1 MRDSDLSV
9 LKIMVG
15 SEGAS
20 NLTSAEKLGRGRL
33 PVASVPRFVSALVS
47 GCHPS
52 YSPSHFCITT
62 RGTASNP
69 RWL

>member
-20 NLTSAEKLGRGRL
+20 NLTSAEKLGRGAATCGFRAEIRL
-33 PVASVPRFVSALVS
+33 GACLWL
-47 GCHPS
+47 
-52 YSPSHFCITT
+52 SPILFT
-62 RGTASNP
+62 
-69 RWL
+69 